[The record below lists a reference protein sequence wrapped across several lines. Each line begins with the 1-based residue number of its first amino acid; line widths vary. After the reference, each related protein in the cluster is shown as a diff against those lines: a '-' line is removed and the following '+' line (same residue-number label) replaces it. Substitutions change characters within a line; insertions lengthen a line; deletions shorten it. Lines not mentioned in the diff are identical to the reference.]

1 MGFYLPGLGL
11 CAWVGGVRVELIGAT
26 CQRCGA
32 NLLGLGRRESPERIG
47 EWQATSNLLQCGRTE
62 I

>member
-11 CAWVGGVRVELIGAT
+11 EVWVGDVHVELIGAR
-26 CQRCGA
+26 CQCCGA
-32 NLLGLGRRESPERIG
+32 NLLGLGQREAPERIG
-47 EWQATSNLLQCGRTE
+47 EWQAMSNVLQCGRTE